1 MTALLEISDLH
12 ISFVSRHAEV
22 AAVRGVDLR
31 VEEGRTVALVGES
44 GSGKSSIA
52 LSILRLN
59 PEPPETYPQGQIAFE
74 GTDLLQLQ
82 AKPMRAV
89 RGRVRKRSSMKYSHV
104 AVY

>member
-1 MTALLEISDLH
+1 SLLEISDLH

-59 PEPPETYPQGQIAFE
+59 PEPPATYPQGQIAFE
-74 GTDLLQLQ
+74 GPTYCNCGPNLC
-82 AKPMRAV
+82 V
-89 RGRVRKRSSMKYSHV
+89 RCAGGTSRWCSRTLWPR
-104 AVY
+104 